1 MANSIVYSNSRVK
14 AKEIGF
20 IDSEKITRMC
30 HAENLK
36 SAVRILMESNYGGGV
51 MTDNPYEYEK
61 ILVSEERNLNE
72 FMSEI
77 LPEKSGVEVFLLKID
92 YHNAKAFLKAWA
104 QDKEANPDE
113 LMSGGVNPIDRI
125 KQGIYENANILP
137 SEMANAVIE
146 LKAKR
151 VGSGIAPREI
161 DVCLDKAYYSNCVSI
176 ASHAKD
182 KNIKKYVKSSIDI
195 ANISV
200 FFRTKRINDKRM
212 FSELFLDGGSISYE
226 SLEKLFDESY
236 EIISDKMKFTDIS
249 ALISLACR
257 EMQSGGSL
265 VAFERDSDNYLLD
278 IFKDSRHDIFS
289 VSPMAGYYLAK
300 KYEIKTLRTI
310 LICIKNNVSI
320 DLAKERLRANYIK

>member
-61 ILVSEERNLNE
+61 ILVSEEKNLNE

-77 LPEKSGVEVFLLKID
+77 LPEKSGIEVFLLKID

-104 QDKEANPDE
+104 QDKEANQDE

-125 KQGIYENANILP
+125 KQGIYENANVLP
-137 SEMANAVIE
+137 SEMASAVVA

-151 VGSGIAPREI
+151 VGSVITPREI
-161 DVCLDKAYYSNCVSI
+161 DISIDKAYYSNCINI

-200 FFRTKRINDKRM
+200 FFRTKRIGDKRM
-212 FSELFLDGGSISYE
+212 FGELFLDGGSISYD

-236 EIISDKMKFTDIS
+236 EIISDKLKFTDIS
-249 ALISLACR
+249 ALVAVACR

-289 VSPMAGYYLAK
+289 VSPMAGYFLAK

-320 DLAKERLRANYIK
+320 DLAKERLRANYLK

>member
-1 MANSIVYSNSRVK
+1 MANSMVYSNSRVK

-104 QDKEANPDE
+104 QDKEASTDE

-212 FSELFLDGGSISYE
+212 FGELFLDGGSISYE

>member
-36 SAVRILMESNYGGGV
+36 SAVRILMESNYCGGV

-61 ILVSEERNLNE
+61 ILVSEEKNLNE

-77 LPEKSGVEVFLLKID
+77 LPEKSGVEVFLIKID

-104 QDKEANPDE
+104 QDREANQDE
-113 LMSGGVNPIDRI
+113 LMSGGVNPIERI

-137 SEMANAVIE
+137 SEMASVVTE

-161 DVCLDKAYYSNCVSI
+161 DVCLDKAYYSNCASI

-236 EIISDKMKFTDIS
+236 EIISDKMKFADIN
-249 ALISLACR
+249 ALISLACH

-265 VAFERDSDNYLLD
+265 VAFERESDNYLLD

>member
-77 LPEKSGVEVFLLKID
+77 LPEKSGIEVFLLKID

-104 QDKEANPDE
+104 QDKEANQEE

-125 KQGIYENANILP
+125 RQGIYENANILP
-137 SEMANAVIE
+137 IEMANAVAA

-151 VGSGIAPREI
+151 VGSGITPREI
-161 DVCLDKAYYSNCVSI
+161 DVSLDKAYYSDCINI

-212 FSELFLDGGSISYE
+212 FNELYLDGGSIGYE

-236 EIISDKMKFTDIS
+236 EIISDKLKFTDIN
-249 ALISLACR
+249 ALIAVACR

-278 IFKDSRHDIFS
+278 IFKDGRHDIFS
-289 VSPMAGYYLAK
+289 VSPMAGYFLAK

-320 DLAKERLRANYIK
+320 ELAKERLRANYLK

>member
-77 LPEKSGVEVFLLKID
+77 LPEKSGVEVFLLKND
-92 YHNAKAFLKAWA
+92 YHNAKAYLKAWA
-104 QDKEANPDE
+104 QDKEANKDE

-137 SEMANAVIE
+137 IEMANAVVA

-151 VGSGIAPREI
+151 VGSGITPREI
-161 DVCLDKAYYSNCVSI
+161 DISLDKAYYSNCI
-176 ASHAKD
+176 TITSHAKD

-236 EIISDKMKFTDIS
+236 EIISDKLKFTDIN
-249 ALISLACR
+249 ALIAVACR

-265 VAFERDSDNYLLD
+265 VSFERDSDNYLLD

-289 VSPMAGYYLAK
+289 VSPMAGYFLAK

-320 DLAKERLRANYIK
+320 DLAKERLRANYLK

>member
-36 SAVRILMESNYGGGV
+36 SAVRILMENNYGGGI

-61 ILVSEERNLNE
+61 ILVSEEKNLNE

-77 LPEKSGVEVFLLKID
+77 LPEKSGMEVFLLKID
-92 YHNAKAFLKAWA
+92 YHNAKAFLKAWV
-104 QDKEANPDE
+104 QNKDANQEE

-125 KQGIYENANILP
+125 KQGVFENTNILP
-137 SEMANAVIE
+137 IEMGNVVSA
-146 LKAKR
+146 LKSKHVA
-151 VGSGIAPREI
+151 GGITPREI
-161 DVCLDKAYYSNCVSI
+161 DVSLDKAFYSHCVSI
-176 ASHAKD
+176 ASRAKD
-182 KNIKKYVKSSIDI
+182 KNIKKYVKASIDI

-200 FFRTKRINDKRM
+200 FFRTKRIDDKKM
-212 FSELFLDGGSISYE
+212 FSDLFLSGGSISYD
-226 SLEKLFDESY
+226 SLERVFDESY
-236 EIISDKMKFTDIS
+236 EIISDKLKFTDIS
-249 ALISLACR
+249 ALIAAACR
-257 EMQSGGSL
+257 EMQSSGSL
-265 VAFERDSDNYLLD
+265 VAFERDADNYLLD
-278 IFKDSRHDIFS
+278 IFKDNRHDIFS
-289 VSPMAGYYLAK
+289 VLPMAGYYLAK

-320 DLAKERLRANYIK
+320 ELAKERLRDNYLK